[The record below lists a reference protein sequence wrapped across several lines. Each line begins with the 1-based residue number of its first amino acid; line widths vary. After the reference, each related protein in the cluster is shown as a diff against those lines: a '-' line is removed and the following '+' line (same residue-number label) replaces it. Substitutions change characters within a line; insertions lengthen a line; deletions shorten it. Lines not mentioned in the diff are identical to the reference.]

1 MNKGD
6 LVRGILAK
14 RSRKISVAGKAAAA
28 ANIALCKYW
37 GKRNQELNLPT
48 TSSLSISLGSLGT
61 QTAVEPA
68 EKDRI
73 LFNGETIS
81 AEHPL
86 ATRLLDFIRM
96 LCGKQDT
103 GILVNTK
110 NSIATGAGLASSA
123 SGFAALVKA
132 LDLACGWHLPPRD
145 LSILARLGSGSA
157 TRSVFDGFVQWH
169 RGAREDGLDS
179 FAEPLPHA
187 WRELRVGILT
197 VLDTEKPVGSTT
209 AMNRTT
215 KTSPLYQ
222 AWPDKV
228 ARDLPVLLDAIEN
241 RDFQTLGET
250 AESNAL
256 SMHATMIAAKPPVMY
271 WQPESVA
278 WMHRIWDARA
288 NGLPLYFTMDAG
300 PNIKLLF
307 LKKMEADVLNLAP
320 HTEVVDPWAAHL

>member
-96 LCGKQDT
+96 LC
-103 GILVNTK
+103 
-110 NSIATGAGLASSA
+110 
-123 SGFAALVKA
+123 
-132 LDLACGWHLPPRD
+132 
-145 LSILARLGSGSA
+145 
-157 TRSVFDGFVQWH
+157 
-169 RGAREDGLDS
+169 
-179 FAEPLPHA
+179 
-187 WRELRVGILT
+187 
-197 VLDTEKPVGSTT
+197 
-209 AMNRTT
+209 
-215 KTSPLYQ
+215 YQ
-222 AWPDKV
+222 
-228 ARDLPVLLDAIEN
+228 
-241 RDFQTLGET
+241 
-250 AESNAL
+250 
-256 SMHATMIAAKPPVMY
+256 
-271 WQPESVA
+271 
-278 WMHRIWDARA
+278 
-288 NGLPLYFTMDAG
+288 
-300 PNIKLLF
+300 
-307 LKKMEADVLNLAP
+307 VLNVLF
-320 HTEVVDPWAAHL
+320 